1 MIAAYTVHFRRH
13 VLLGFQT
20 PFSKSPDI
28 RAFAHGFNGPF
39 NAHSPLTLGESFG
52 ASLKTLVLLLA
63 SDRIKSPSDV
73 IQRLAWTSTDKP
85 EFAAA
90 ELIILFYLLNAYP
103 MLRKAFPPTDPLA
116 RSLMFLLYATGSP
129 LLPAGKIDM
138 SFIEKFP
145 GPSVDSSQMDP
156 ENNPAHWPD
165 V

>member
-103 MLRKAFPPTDPLA
+103 MLRKAFPPPIPSHEASCSCCTLQEA
-116 RSLMFLLYATGSP
+116 RCC
-129 LLPAGKIDM
+129 LPAKLTCPSSR
-138 SFIEKFP
+138 SFLDRPWILAKWTQRITP
-145 GPSVDSSQMDP
+145 RIGQT
-156 ENNPAHWPD
+156 
-165 V
+165 